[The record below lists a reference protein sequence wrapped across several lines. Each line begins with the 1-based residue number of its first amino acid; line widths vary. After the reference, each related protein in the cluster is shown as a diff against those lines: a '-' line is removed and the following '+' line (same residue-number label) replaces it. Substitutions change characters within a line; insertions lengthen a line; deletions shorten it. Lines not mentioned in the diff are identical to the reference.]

1 MSEIYRQYES
11 AAAQCADAGGLLELQ
26 KKLLLPIIAEEKE
39 AFISAEFGR
48 LQQIMGVE
56 YTDGEESKVFHPLPE
71 ELKNGENIVYG
82 NPRELSLA
90 ELAMLPH
97 LTYKINRFG
106 AVSRMP
112 LIQCY
117 PQDVARLELIARMYE
132 NLMLEEVP
140 ANVVRRV
147 LAKAD
152 SETRCLIN
160 RFLKY
165 PENSAGSIM
174 TIEMVE
180 LHDFFTVGQAIEHIR
195 STAVDKETV
204 YTCFCID
211 DKRHLIG
218 TVALHTLLMAKDNEL
233 IRDIMDT
240 DSQLICVNTLD
251 DQEKVADIAR
261 KYDLLSVPVVDN
273 EARLVGIITI
283 DDIVD
288 VIEDENT
295 EDFEKMAMLHPSDDN
310 YLKTGVFKLAKNRIL
325 WLLVLMVSA
334 TFTGKIIE
342 NYENM
347 LAAVAGLTACIPMLM
362 DTGGNAGN
370 QVSTLI
376 IRGLALGEI
385 HPKDYLKIVFKEIR
399 VALICGLTLA
409 AVNIGR
415 MMLFSSGG
423 MPVYLVVSA
432 AMVCAVIV
440 AKIIG
445 CTLPIIAKMIK
456 LDPALMAGPMITT
469 IVDMVTL
476 LIYFALA
483 KAFLAI

>member
-1 MSEIYRQYES
+1 MSRDI
-11 AAAQCADAGGLLELQ
+11 LEN
-26 KKLLLPIIAEEKE
+26 
-39 AFISAEFGR
+39 ISALLAEGKLADLR
-48 LQQIMGVE
+48 EQLCDMNVVDIAQAM
-56 YTDGEESKVFHPLPE
+56 ESLPE
-71 ELKNGENIVYG
+71 DELLRIFRILPKDISADVFSYLEPDSQAQLLNLITDT
-82 NPRELSLA
+82 EL
-90 ELAMLPH
+90 
-97 LTYKINRFG
+97 
-106 AVSRMP
+106 
-112 LIQCY
+112 
-117 PQDVARLELIARMYE
+117 E
-132 NLMLEEVP
+132 NLLDDMFLDDTVDFLEEVP

-211 DKRHLIG
+211 GKRHLIG